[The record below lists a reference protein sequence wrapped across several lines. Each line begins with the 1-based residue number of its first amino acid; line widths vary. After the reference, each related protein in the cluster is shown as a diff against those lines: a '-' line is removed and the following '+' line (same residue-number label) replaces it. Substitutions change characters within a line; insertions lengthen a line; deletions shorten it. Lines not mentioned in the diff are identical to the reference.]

1 MLFGYGRVIANWR
14 RTEQP
19 RLLLAIAVLIF
30 AQSAAAAMNID
41 PAKLDAVDKAV
52 TEFQAMAKDAVTT
65 GNPPRQTDPKV
76 KALLDTIFDTAELA
90 SMAPLPLEDIN
101 GLTKWLT
108 QVRGVGGVYL
118 LAGAGVAD
126 PGKPRERN
134 TEFKELMVR
143 NAVAFMPE
151 IGRYYDASVE
161 LAAAISEGIAASMT
175 AAPDRFASPRMADLL
190 AQQRSFLVLLVKA
203 AMSSAEFAEVDPR
216 WVGARI
222 ATLQMAA
229 PALAKFL
236 TADDHHGLHEY
247 AERIADEI
255 SDPESKRALANFVRA
270 IGP

>member
-14 RTEQP
+14 RREPP
-19 RLLLAIAVLIF
+19 RLLLAIVVLIF
-30 AQSAAAAMNID
+30 AESAVAAVNLD
-41 PAKLDAVDKAV
+41 PATLDAVTKAV
-52 TEFQAMAKDAVTT
+52 AEFQAMAKDAVTT

-76 KALLDTIFDTAELA
+76 KALLDTIFDTAGLA
-90 SMAPLPLEDIN
+90 AMAPLPLQDIN

-108 QVRGVGGVYL
+108 QVRGAGGVYL

-134 TEFKELMVR
+134 AEFKGPMVR

-161 LAAAISEGIAASMT
+161 LAAAISEGIAAAMT
-175 AAPDRFASPRMADLL
+175 TNPDRFASPRMADWL

-203 AMSSAEFAEVDPR
+203 VVSSGEFSETDPH

-222 ATLQMAA
+222 ATLQTAA

-236 TADDHHGLHEY
+236 TADDRHGLHDY
-247 AERIADEI
+247 AERIADRI
-255 SDPESKRALANFVRA
+255 SDPENTRALANFVRA